1 MISNVFIEYLKKVE
15 NGGKTGW
22 SNDDQLW
29 YSHASPEGGND
40 TIGYGHKLLNS
51 ELEQSAKGL
60 TDNEIDDLLL
70 EDLHTASNVAYTV
83 LSQHFNANFDDLCVN
98 SQEMLID
105 FAYNLGGNGLRK
117 FPKFVNAVID
127 DNIEVMSQ
135 EYKRYYTSGNGVKK
149 ELEQR
154 NKEFQTLFLA

>member
-70 EDLHTASNVAYTV
+70 EDLHTASNVAYTI

>member
-1 MISNVFIEYLKKVE
+1 MISDVFIEYLKKVE

-51 ELEQSAKGL
+51 ELEQAAKGL

>member
-1 MISNVFIEYLKKVE
+1 MISNVFLEYLKKVE

-22 SNDDQLW
+22 SDADQLW

-40 TIGYGHKLLNS
+40 TIGYGHKLVNS
-51 ELEQSAKGL
+51 ELEQAAKGL
-60 TDNEIDDLLL
+60 TDNEVEELLI
-70 EDLHTASNVAYTV
+70 EDIHIASDSASTI
-83 LSQHFNANFDDLCVN
+83 LSLHFNADLNDLCVN
-98 SQEMLID
+98 SQEMIID

-127 DNIEVMSQ
+127 ENIEVMSQ

>member
-1 MISNVFIEYLKKVE
+1 MISDVFIEYLKKVE

-22 SNDDQLW
+22 SDADQLW

-117 FPKFVNAVID
+117 FPKFINAVID
-127 DNIEVMSQ
+127 DNTEIMSQ

>member
-1 MISNVFIEYLKKVE
+1 MISDVFIEYLKKVE

-22 SNDDQLW
+22 NNDDELW
-29 YSHASPEGGND
+29 YSHVSPEGGND

-51 ELEQSAKGL
+51 ELEQAAKGL
-60 TDNEIDDLLL
+60 TDIEIDDLLI
-70 EDLHTASNVAYTV
+70 EDIHKAIDSASTV
-83 LSQHFNANFDDLCVN
+83 LSQHFNADFDDLCVN
-98 SQEMLID
+98 SQEMIID

-127 DNIEVMSQ
+127 NNTEIMSQ

>member
-1 MISNVFIEYLKKVE
+1 MISDVFIEYLKKVE

-22 SNDDQLW
+22 NNDDELW

-51 ELEQSAKGL
+51 ELEQAAKGL
-60 TDNEIDDLLL
+60 TDIEIDDLLI
-70 EDLHTASNVAYTV
+70 EDIHKAIDSASTV
-83 LSQHFNANFDDLCVN
+83 LSQHFNADFDDLCVN
-98 SQEMLID
+98 SQEMIID

-127 DNIEVMSQ
+127 DNTEVMSQ

>member
-22 SNDDQLW
+22 SNDDELW

-51 ELEQSAKGL
+51 ELEQAAKGL

>member
-1 MISNVFIEYLKKVE
+1 MISDVFIEYLKKVE

-22 SNDDQLW
+22 NNDDELW

-51 ELEQSAKGL
+51 ELEQAAKGL
-60 TDNEIDDLLL
+60 TDIEIDDLLI
-70 EDLHTASNVAYTV
+70 EDIHKAIDSASTV
-83 LSQHFNANFDDLCVN
+83 LSQHFNADFDDLCVN
-98 SQEMLID
+98 SQEMIID

-127 DNIEVMSQ
+127 DNTKVMSQ

>member
-22 SNDDQLW
+22 SDADQLW

-51 ELEQSAKGL
+51 ELEQAAKGL

>member
-51 ELEQSAKGL
+51 ELEQAAKGL

-127 DNIEVMSQ
+127 NNTEIMLQ

>member
-1 MISNVFIEYLKKVE
+1 MISDVFIEYLKKVE

-22 SNDDQLW
+22 NDDDELW

-51 ELEQSAKGL
+51 ELEQAAKGL

>member
-29 YSHASPEGGND
+29 YSHSSPEGGND

-51 ELEQSAKGL
+51 ELEQAAKGL

-70 EDLHTASNVAYTV
+70 EDLHTASNVAYTI

>member
-15 NGGKTGW
+15 NGSKTGW
-22 SNDDQLW
+22 SNDDELW

-51 ELEQSAKGL
+51 ELDQASKGL
-60 TDNEIDDLLL
+60 TDIEIDGLLV
-70 EDLHTASNVAYTV
+70 EDMHTAMDSASAV

-127 DNIEVMSQ
+127 ENIEVMSQ

>member
-1 MISNVFIEYLKKVE
+1 MISDVFIEYLKKVE

-22 SNDDQLW
+22 NNDDELW

-51 ELEQSAKGL
+51 ELEQAAKGL
-60 TDNEIDDLLL
+60 TDIEIDDLLI
-70 EDLHTASNVAYTV
+70 EDIHKAIDSASTV
-83 LSQHFNANFDDLCVN
+83 LSQHFNADFDDLCVN
-98 SQEMLID
+98 SQEMIID

-127 DNIEVMSQ
+127 DNTEVMLQ

>member
-29 YSHASPEGGND
+29 YSHSSPEGGND

-51 ELEQSAKGL
+51 ELEQAAKGL

>member
-1 MISNVFIEYLKKVE
+1 MISDVFLEYLKKVE

-22 SNDDQLW
+22 SNDDELW

-51 ELEQSAKGL
+51 ELEQADKGL
-60 TDNEIDDLLL
+60 TDNEVEDLLI
-70 EDLHTASNVAYTV
+70 EDIHIASDSASTV